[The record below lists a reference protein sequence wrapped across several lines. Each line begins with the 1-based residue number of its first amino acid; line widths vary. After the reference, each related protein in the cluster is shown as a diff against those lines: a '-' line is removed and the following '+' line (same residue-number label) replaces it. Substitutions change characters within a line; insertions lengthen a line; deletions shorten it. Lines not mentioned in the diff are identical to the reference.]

1 MAEELPITS
10 FAVDLQWPTN
20 PGKGGNPL
28 LDNSLARFQIAV
40 GGKFVTAYQTDQGD
54 KHSYL
59 HVPTY
64 YLVEWLAQN
73 WWSFLYEP
81 RRNDREEVEQDY
93 RTRHWL
99 GTARNGFALP
109 DVTFSSVGDRIEIVA
124 RSTYLR
130 FAQMNFFE
138 TVTSTVATKCVRS
151 EFAKFIDQVL
161 LHLAQKGVTSTSA
174 HMLWERVTK
183 TTAEEEFYCR
193 MIGSM
198 GLSPY
203 VSHPEIDAAFDKLIG
218 KISEPMFTD
227 LCEAANMKNIDRAA
241 DVTKDIS
248 NALSQT
254 KPIDA
259 HDLLKIAK
267 PRDDSPRAYEWGYT
281 ATDVAR
287 SALGIPHDDP
297 LGSAKFFKRL
307 NFEGNVDDDN
317 SEGVSNPLISGA
329 VEREDCDMRI
339 ALMGTNRAH
348 KKFAAAR
355 AAFLAWSNTKNSSRL
370 VTSAR
375 TRDQQA
381 SRAFAAELLA
391 PAKFLRK
398 KLGERGEVSPFV
410 LDKLSE
416 EMGIA
421 SSVVH
426 YQAQNNGYYIAE
438 AA

>member
-28 LDNSLARFQIAV
+28 LDDSLARFQIAV

-161 LHLAQKGVTSTSA
+161 LHLAQKGV
-174 HMLWERVTK
+174 
-183 TTAEEEFYCR
+183 
-193 MIGSM
+193 
-198 GLSPY
+198 
-203 VSHPEIDAAFDKLIG
+203 
-218 KISEPMFTD
+218 
-227 LCEAANMKNIDRAA
+227 
-241 DVTKDIS
+241 
-248 NALSQT
+248 
-254 KPIDA
+254 
-259 HDLLKIAK
+259 
-267 PRDDSPRAYEWGYT
+267 
-281 ATDVAR
+281 
-287 SALGIPHDDP
+287 
-297 LGSAKFFKRL
+297 
-307 NFEGNVDDDN
+307 
-317 SEGVSNPLISGA
+317 
-329 VEREDCDMRI
+329 
-339 ALMGTNRAH
+339 
-348 KKFAAAR
+348 
-355 AAFLAWSNTKNSSRL
+355 
-370 VTSAR
+370 
-375 TRDQQA
+375 
-381 SRAFAAELLA
+381 
-391 PAKFLRK
+391 
-398 KLGERGEVSPFV
+398 
-410 LDKLSE
+410 
-416 EMGIA
+416 
-421 SSVVH
+421 
-426 YQAQNNGYYIAE
+426 
-438 AA
+438 